1 MENRPGLTG
10 TIARFITG
18 TDSSTISD
26 RIYEHAKVA
35 FLDWFGVLVAGKDE
49 PLVKK
54 LIHHADQMG
63 WHPQATI
70 PGQGLKKNVS
80 QAALING
87 AMSHALDYDDTMT
100 HFLGHP
106 SVTLFPAL
114 MALSEWKGKKG
125 IDFLTAYIIGLKA
138 GAVIGACAGLEH
150 YAAGWHGTSTIGR
163 LASTAGCAR
172 LLGLNERQTVYALG
186 IAGTQASGLKRVF
199 GTMSKPYHAGKAA
212 QVGVESVLLAEDG
225 FTCAEDILEGPD
237 GFFHLLK
244 GGENEAAVAS
254 LGKTWET
261 DMLVPKYHASCHGTH
276 SAIEAALQIV
286 GQEKIGVG
294 DIKSVTIRTSQGAIS
309 IAGKPAPKTGLEG
322 KFSLSFCVANA
333 LLRGDTGMKAF
344 TDEKVN
350 DPEIKRFMERIS
362 VVPEAEIG
370 GLAAYV
376 IIKTQTQTVHQAFS
390 DVLNEIPDLE
400 TKKKKVKEKFMDLCA
415 PVLGEG
421 KAASV
426 MASILKLED
435 LETMKALM
443 QEIGRWNGTSDLS

>member
-1 MENRPGLTG
+1 MENKPGVTR
-10 TIARFITG
+10 TIARFISQ
-18 TDSSTISD
+18 TDETI
-26 RIYEHAKVA
+26 IPQAIHEHAKVA
-35 FLDWFGVLVAGKDE
+35 FLDWVGVLVAGREE
-49 PLVKK
+49 PLIKK
-54 LIHHADQMG
+54 LIRYADQMG
-63 WHPQATI
+63 GRAQAMV
-70 PGQGLKKNVS
+70 PGYGFKTNVS

-114 MALSEWKGKKG
+114 LALSEWEEKKG

-138 GAVIGACAGLEH
+138 GAVVGACAGLEH

-163 LASTAGCAR
+163 LASAAGCAR
-172 LLGLNERQTVYALG
+172 LLGLDEQQTVYALG
-186 IAGTQASGLKRVF
+186 IAGTQAAGLKRVF
-199 GTMSKPYHAGKAA
+199 GTMCKPYHAGRAA
-212 QVGVESVLLAEDG
+212 QVGVEAALLAADD
-225 FTCAEDILEGPD
+225 FTCAEDILEGTD
-237 GFFHLLK
+237 GFFHCLK
-244 GGENEAAVAS
+244 GQENEAALAS
-254 LGKTWET
+254 LGRTWET
-261 DMLVPKYHASCHGTH
+261 DKLVPKYHASCHGTH
-276 SAIEAALQIV
+276 SAVEAAHKV
-286 GQEKIGVG
+286 VHQEKIRIE
-294 DIKSVTIRTSQGAIS
+294 DIKSLTIRTSRGAVG
-309 IAGKPAPKTGLEG
+309 IAGKPSPKTGLEG
-322 KFSLSFCVANA
+322 KFSLSYCVANA

-362 VVPEAEIG
+362 VVSEAEIG

-376 IIKTQTQTVHQAFS
+376 IIETQAQTVHQVFS

-415 PVLGEG
+415 PVLGGG

-435 LETMKALM
+435 LEDMNALM
-443 QEIGRWNGTSDLS
+443 QEVG